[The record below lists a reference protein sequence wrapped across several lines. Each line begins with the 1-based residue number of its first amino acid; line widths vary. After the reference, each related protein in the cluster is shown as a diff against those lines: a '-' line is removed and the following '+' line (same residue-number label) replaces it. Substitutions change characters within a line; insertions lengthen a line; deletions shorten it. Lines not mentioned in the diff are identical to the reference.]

1 MNDQT
6 RVYSAMVVIIIMITI
21 ISIPLVYGEEKIV
34 LIPERASDPSFD
46 PQFPKPIEWYI
57 PSNLKIRVGD
67 TVTWVNN
74 DTVQHTITSGKGVS
88 RYEGVTG
95 KLGVADGIFDSGL
108 IGRGESWSYKFEKP
122 GRFAYFCAVH
132 PWMIGVVIVEQQI
145 PDYPHDANGNR
156 VTFPIMT
163 VTPDRRYHV
172 GITWAPSIITTGE
185 RIAFINDFFDISGTI
200 KQHLLNYYFVL
211 YQNGREI
218 YRSLGYSERGSDIK
232 YYVFSEPGPIII
244 RFEEI
249 GGSPDSNVE
258 FSTIVYGE
266 VYEVSD
272 IDKALISSAKM
283 DTMVIHAITYAGM
296 TSLVIGAGLILW
308 WFRRKL

>member
-1 MNDQT
+1 
-6 RVYSAMVVIIIMITI
+6 
-21 ISIPLVYGEEKIV
+21 
-34 LIPERASDPSFD
+34 
-46 PQFPKPIEWYI
+46 
-57 PSNLKIRVGD
+57 
-67 TVTWVNN
+67 
-74 DTVQHTITSGKGVS
+74 
-88 RYEGVTG
+88 EGVTG